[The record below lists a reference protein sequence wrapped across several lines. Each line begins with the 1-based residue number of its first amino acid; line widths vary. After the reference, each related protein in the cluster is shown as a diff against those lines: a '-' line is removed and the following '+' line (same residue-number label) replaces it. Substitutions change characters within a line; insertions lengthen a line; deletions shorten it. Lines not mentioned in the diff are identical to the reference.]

1 MGRDETTFFDI
12 KIKVQP
18 GASKS
23 EIVGMQGDRLKIRIK
38 APPVEGKANEECIAT
53 LAKALG
59 LRKRDVE
66 IVSGEKGR
74 DKTLKIY
81 GMEKEE
87 GLPLLSPVVKK
98 DIGE

>member
-1 MGRDETTFFDI
+1 MGRDKEIFFEI

-38 APPVEGKANEECIAT
+38 APPVEGKANEECITT

-66 IVSGEKGR
+66 IVSGDRGR
-74 DKTLKIY
+74 DKSIRIY
-81 GMEKEE
+81 GLEE
-87 GLPLLSPVVKK
+87 GEGLDLLFPLIKK
-98 DIGE
+98 NIG